1 MITVE
6 VDAGICGKKVI
17 IKAVSEDMQTAQLDI
32 TSDCT
37 HIREMAKE
45 LPEVNAMEEAFGS
58 IGDTRVFRIAR
69 EHCEHAACPVP
80 TAIIKAAEAAC
91 GLALPKNVSIKIN
104 KD

>member
-6 VDAGICGKKVI
+6 VDAGICGKKAV
-17 IKAVSEDMQTAQLDI
+17 IKAECDDMQTARLDI
-32 TSDCT
+32 TSDCA
-37 HIREMAKE
+37 HINEMAKKLTE
-45 LPEVNAMEEAFGS
+45 INAMEEAFGS
-58 IGDTRVFRIAR
+58 IGETHVFRVAR

-91 GLALPKNVSIKIN
+91 GLALPKNVSITIA